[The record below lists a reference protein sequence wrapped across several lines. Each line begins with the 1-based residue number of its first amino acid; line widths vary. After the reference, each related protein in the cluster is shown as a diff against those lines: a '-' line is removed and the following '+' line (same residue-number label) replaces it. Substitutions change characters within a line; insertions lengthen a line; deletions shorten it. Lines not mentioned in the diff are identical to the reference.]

1 MASLDNHSAYQWY
14 QKDWQ
19 LLRDF
24 YKGERW
30 VKYAGKTYLPQL
42 EDQNASEYENYK
54 SRTVF
59 LNAVKRT
66 VQGLVGVAF
75 RRPVEWTLGEG
86 NEDLEADLETFTN
99 DGLSFGVFAREVFRE
114 TILMG
119 RCGVLVDAPPSGGLP
134 YVTVYA
140 AENIT
145 DWKVATK
152 DGRKSIEKI
161 CVYEED
167 GNSAIRQTFG
177 HQVSDQYRL
186 LSLESGDYTQTVYMV
201 NDKGDYGGPAQEF
214 TPQVGGQS
222 IQTIPFTFFGPNN
235 CLADVDQSPVVD
247 IARLNE
253 KHYLASADLSHA
265 LHYSALPTPYVTGF
279 SGDAGALSLG
289 PNRVWLLD
297 TDQKAGML
305 EFKGEGLSYL
315 EGSVSRLKE
324 EMSLMG
330 AGLMAEARRGSENSE
345 VVQTRARGEQATLLT
360 VLDTVERGLEN
371 VLQLY
376 LLWRNRDPRGVQV
389 RLNRDLSET
398 QLAYRDVLMIM
409 RLYMNGLM
417 PMDAVLDKLYEG
429 DILPSNMTASDA
441 KELLG
446 MDDQRPPED
455 PKRKVL

>member
-1 MASLDNHSAYQWY
+1 MAKLDNHSAYQWY
-14 QKDWQ
+14 QQDWQ

-24 YKGERW
+24 YRGERW
-30 VKYAGKTYLPQL
+30 VKYAGTLYLPQL
-42 EDQNASEYENYK
+42 EDQNKAEYENYK
-54 SRTVF
+54 KRTVF

-75 RRPVEWTLGEG
+75 RRPVEFTLGDG
-86 NEDLEADLETFTN
+86 NEDLEGDLDNFTN
-99 DGLSFGVFAREVFRE
+99 DGLSFSVFAREVFRE

-119 RCGVLVDAPPSGGLP
+119 RCGVLVDAPPSGGIP
-134 YVTVYA
+134 YATVYL

-145 DWKVATK
+145 DWNVATTS
-152 DGRKSIEKI
+152 GRKSIEQV

-167 GNSAIRQTFG
+167 SNAAIRQTFG
-177 HQVSDQYRL
+177 HQTSDQYRI
-186 LSLESGDYTQTVYMV
+186 LSLASGVYTQSVYMD
-201 NDKGDYGGPAQEF
+201 NDKGDYGALEEF
-214 TPQVGGQS
+214 TPQVGGRPL
-222 IQTIPFTFFGPNN
+222 TEIPFTFFGPNN
-235 CLADVDQSPVVD
+235 LLADVDQSPVID
-247 IARLNE
+247 IAKLNE

-265 LHYSALPTPYVTGF
+265 LHYSALPTPFVTGF
-279 SGDAGALSLG
+279 TGDAGALSLG

-305 EFKGEGLSYL
+305 EFKGEGLSFL
-315 EGSVSRLKE
+315 ESSVARLKE

-371 VLQLY
+371 VLRTY
-376 LLWRNRDPRGVQV
+376 LTWRNRDASGVQV

-429 DILPSNMTASDA
+429 DILPSNMTAAEA
-441 KELLG
+441 KDLLG
-446 MDDQRPPED
+446 FEDQRPPED
-455 PKRKVL
+455 PDRKVL